1 MARILILSYFFSP
14 DGLSTATF
22 MSQLAQD
29 LKLKGHDVS
38 VIATVPHYNYDPERQ
53 AEQPLTKKWGGLY
66 YRSVYQGVPIWHTSI
81 GPQRDRSRG
90 RSIKFL
96 IYNWIS
102 LFLGLSAVGRKDV
115 ILVVSPPLTSGVI
128 GWMLSIFKRAK
139 YIYNIQEVFPEVYIT
154 MGAMRRN
161 SLSARVL
168 FRIEHFVYRT
178 AHALTPICKSF
189 ADDAIDKQATPERV
203 HIIPN
208 FVDVN
213 FLKPGL
219 KDNPLTR
226 DIGLVDKYVV
236 FYAGNIGL
244 SQSFDTLLEVAE
256 RLKNTREIVIMIVG
270 DGVRRQE
277 IESLIQT
284 RELNNIILLPY
295 RPLSHMPDVYA
306 TGDIGLV
313 PLNAGTAK
321 TTLPSKLYSIMAS
334 GRPVLAAV
342 DIDSDITQMVQELA
356 CGVAVPPD
364 DADALEAAI
373 RRAYAEQDLFRKFGE
388 NGRRYAVENYARE
401 VIAEKYSSLIETLN
415 QKS

>member
-1 MARILILSYFFSP
+1 
-14 DGLSTATF
+14 
-22 MSQLAQD
+22 
-29 LKLKGHDVS
+29 
-38 VIATVPHYNYDPERQ
+38 
-53 AEQPLTKKWGGLY
+53 
-66 YRSVYQGVPIWHTSI
+66 
-81 GPQRDRSRG
+81 
-90 RSIKFL
+90 
-96 IYNWIS
+96 
-102 LFLGLSAVGRKDV
+102 LGLSAVGRKDV

-270 DGVRRQE
+270 DGVRRQ
-277 IESLIQT
+277 
-284 RELNNIILLPY
+284 
-295 RPLSHMPDVYA
+295 A
-306 TGDIGLV
+306 T
-313 PLNAGTAK
+313 
-321 TTLPSKLYSIMAS
+321 
-334 GRPVLAAV
+334 
-342 DIDSDITQMVQELA
+342 SD
-356 CGVAVPPD
+356 
-364 DADALEAAI
+364 
-373 RRAYAEQDLFRKFGE
+373 
-388 NGRRYAVENYARE
+388 
-401 VIAEKYSSLIETLN
+401 
-415 QKS
+415 